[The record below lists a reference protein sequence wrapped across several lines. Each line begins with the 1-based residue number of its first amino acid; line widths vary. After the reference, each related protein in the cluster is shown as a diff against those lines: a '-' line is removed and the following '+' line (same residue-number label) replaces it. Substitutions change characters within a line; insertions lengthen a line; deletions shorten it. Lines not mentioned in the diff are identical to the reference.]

1 MLPHPAWTHSVG
13 RRGSFF
19 FPMHEATT
27 FYTRQVVHGAAQAAG
42 AVLLTKELLLAE
54 CPLGARHMC
63 AD

>member
-1 MLPHPAWTHSVG
+1 MLPHPAWTHNVG

-19 FPMHEATT
+19 FPMHEAMIS
-27 FYTRQVVHGAAQAAG
+27 YTRQAVQAEGAG
-42 AVLLTKELLLAE
+42 LLTKELLLAE